1 MRSSSHASSDANL
14 TLLTL
19 ARRVVIKVGSTL
31 LVDEQDGRLK
41 AEWLASLLDDVQGLV
56 RRGQSPLIVSSGAIA
71 LGRRRLGLPDGQLK
85 LRQSQA
91 AAAVGQIELAAV
103 YAEVLAR
110 AGLTAAQILLTLEDT
125 EQRGRYLNARDTIE
139 TLLAQGAIPV
149 INENDTVATAEIRY
163 GDNDR
168 LAARVAQLASAD
180 CLVLL
185 SDVDALYDA
194 DPHRSKDARP
204 IAVVTRITPELEE
217 AAGSAQSAYGT
228 GGMATKLAAAR
239 IATAA
244 GCSMVI
250 ASGRVKH
257 PIAALEAGARCTWF
271 PASVSAVT
279 VRKQWIASHLQ
290 LSGAYQVDAGAARAL
305 VAGKSLLPA
314 GTSRVSGSF
323 ERGDAVAVLDPQ
335 GREFARGLSAYPS
348 AEAARLLGRQ
358 SSEIESILGYRGREV
373 LIHRDDLV
381 LATGPE
387 TAGGG

>member
-1 MRSSSHASSDANL
+1 MNANL
-14 TLLTL
+14 ALLTR

-41 AEWLASLLDDVQGLV
+41 AEWLASLLDDVQVLV

-71 LGRRRLGLPDGQLK
+71 LGRRRLGLPAGRLK

-103 YAEVLAR
+103 YAEALAR
-110 AGLTAAQILLTLEDT
+110 AGLTAAQVLLTLEDT

-139 TLLAQGAIPV
+139 TLLAQGAVPV

-194 DPHRSKDARP
+194 DPRRSPDARP

-217 AAGSAQSAYGT
+217 AAGSTQSAYGT
-228 GGMATKLAAAR
+228 GGMVTKLAAAR
-239 IATAA
+239 IATVA

-250 ASGRVKH
+250 ASGRVAH

-271 PASVSAVT
+271 PASASAVT

-305 VAGKSLLPA
+305 GAGKSLLPA
-314 GTSRVSGSF
+314 GATRLDGSF

-335 GREFARGLSAYPS
+335 GREIGRGLSAYAS

-381 LATGPE
+381 LLSSPE
-387 TAGGG
+387 TPDGG

>member
-1 MRSSSHASSDANL
+1 MDNQDANL
-14 TLLTL
+14 ALLTR

-41 AEWLASLLDDVQGLV
+41 ADWLASLLDDVQVLV
-56 RRGQSPLIVSSGAIA
+56 RRGQVPLIVSSGAIA
-71 LGRRRLGLPDGQLK
+71 LGRRRLGLPAGRLK
-85 LRQSQA
+85 LRHSQA

-103 YAEVLAR
+103 YAEALAR

-125 EQRGRYLNARDTIE
+125 EQRGRYLTARDTIE
-139 TLLAQGAIPV
+139 TLLAQGAVPV

-194 DPHRSKDARP
+194 DPRRSTDARP

-217 AAGSAQSAYGT
+217 AAGSTQSAYGT
-228 GGMATKLAAAR
+228 GGMVTKLAAAR
-239 IATAA
+239 IATVA

-250 ASGRVKH
+250 ASGRVAH

-271 PASVSAVT
+271 PASTSAVN

-290 LSGAYQVDAGAARAL
+290 LNGAYQVDAGAARAL

-314 GTSRVSGSF
+314 GALRLNGSF

-335 GREFARGLSAYPS
+335 GQEIGRGLTAYAS

-358 SSEIESILGYRGREV
+358 SGDIESILGYRGREV

-381 LATGPE
+381 LATSQGPLD
-387 TAGGG
+387 GG